1 LQLIAQGWFTAYSQ
15 VKLVVIFGVRYP
27 PLDRKSRTMK
37 ILVLPGDGIGSE
49 ITSAAMLVLGAL
61 NESRALG
68 LSFEYDIIGHD
79 SLAEHGSTLRP
90 ALIARLRGYD
100 GIILGP
106 ADTAAYPSVEQGG
119 INPSAYLRTKLDLY
133 ANIRP
138 ARTPPGVAR
147 PFDLVIVRELTEG
160 FYADRNMAEGNA
172 DLLATPDVAISLRK
186 VTRHACERIARRAF
200 ELAITR
206 ERRVTAVHKANVM
219 KRSDG
224 LFLDSVRAVA
234 AEFPEVALDD
244 VLVDAMA
251 AWLVRAPER
260 FDVVVT
266 GNLYGD
272 ILSDLASE
280 LSGSLGLA
288 GSIMAGDTLCAA
300 QAQHGSAPD
309 IAVQDKANPASM
321 ILSIAM
327 LLEWL
332 GARRTRPDLTAAA
345 VAMTTALDSLLANP
359 ATRTTDL
366 GGGLGTAAFG
376 DAVAQAVM
384 TA

>member
-1 LQLIAQGWFTAYSQ
+1 MQ
-15 VKLVVIFGVRYP
+15 
-27 PLDRKSRTMK
+27 
-37 ILVLPGDGIGSE
+37 ILVLPGDGIGPE
-49 ITSAAMLVLGAL
+49 ITSAAMQVLTAL
-61 NESRALG
+61 NAGRNLG
-68 LSFEYDIIGHD
+68 LDFEHDLIGHD
-79 SLAEHGSTLRP
+79 SLAKHGSTLRP
-90 ALIARLRGYD
+90 ELIERLPTYD

-106 ADTAAYPSVEQGG
+106 ADTAAYPPVEQGG
-119 INPSAYLRTKLDLY
+119 INPSAYLRTRLGLY

-138 ARTPPGVAR
+138 ARTPPGASR

-186 VTRHACERIARRAF
+186 VTRHASERIARRAF
-200 ELAITR
+200 ELAMTR
-206 ERRVTAVHKANVM
+206 GRRVTAVHKANVM

-224 LFLDSVRAVA
+224 LFLDSVRTVA
-234 AEFPEVALDD
+234 KDFPEVTLDD

-251 AWLVRAPER
+251 AWLVRTPDR
-260 FDVVVT
+260 FDVIVT

-309 IAVQDKANPASM
+309 IAGQDKANPASM
-321 ILSIAM
+321 ILSIA
-327 LLEWL
+327 LLLDWL
-332 GARRTRPDLTAAA
+332 GSHHARPGLTAAA
-345 VAMTTALDSLLANP
+345 GAMTTALDRVLADP
-359 ATRTTDL
+359 ATRTADL
-366 GGGLGTAAFG
+366 GGPLGTAAFG
-376 DAVAQAVM
+376 AAVTQAVL
-384 TA
+384 AG